1 MVDMPT
7 TRTAEAFPLAGSGVD
22 GTAFGAR
29 LRTVGGG
36 HFYEETAGPCEL
48 VAEHLREAGPSRVCD
63 VAGQVAPDHACDVEL
78 FDHDDAVAIG
88 QSCRLDTQGVPALA
102 RGLAVRSHHTARC
115 FLSSLGPFLA
125 AGAGAL
131 SARKARHGARVEAGI
146 RGELAVGVGK

>member
-78 FDHDDAVAIG
+78 FDHDDAVALG
-88 QSCRLDTQGVPALA
+88 QSCRLDMQGVLALA
-102 RGLAVRSHHTARC
+102 PDLAVQSHHTELC
-115 FLSSLGPFLA
+115 FLSSLGR
-125 AGAGAL
+125 
-131 SARKARHGARVEAGI
+131 SEERRVGKGSRSEWEAG
-146 RGELAVGVGK
+146 R